1 MRVGPDNFEGGFFA
15 DEEFG
20 AAGDVDGQGVG
31 ALREDFGEAF
41 FLQVQAFV
49 GVVEGY
55 AQGMRAGG

>member
-1 MRVGPDNFEGGFFA
+1 MRVGPGDFEGGFLA

-31 ALREDFGEAF
+31 ALGEDFGEAF

-49 GVVEGY
+49 GVVEGH
-55 AQGMRAGG
+55 AQGVRAEG